1 MVVRFAAREWPRPK
15 PSVWYGVEAGWPLDC
30 GGASAGGGLPLIR
43 TILLARWPWNFLS
56 SCSPALEILQCQVSQ
71 HLWRGACR
79 RRISCINMNIDAH
92 TMVFSLSSGPPNLI
106 HNFLTSERPQAL
118 SPGRGSAACL
128 EQSSLPY
135 SSCCFGV
142 RSFLLGPHGRFPLA
156 RALPSSLRKA
166 A

>member
-1 MVVRFAAREWPRPK
+1 
-15 PSVWYGVEAGWPLDC
+15 
-30 GGASAGGGLPLIR
+30 
-43 TILLARWPWNFLS
+43 
-56 SCSPALEILQCQVSQ
+56 
-71 HLWRGACR
+71 
-79 RRISCINMNIDAH
+79 
-92 TMVFSLSSGPPNLI
+92 MVFSLSSGPPNLI

-166 A
+166 AYRDKGGGARSLPASALSLRAFNVRAADACLRCGLNYF